1 MKDKGKYIFHEGLK
15 PYENQKVILIPG
27 VVRIL

>member
-15 PYENQKVILIPG
+15 PHENQKVILIPG